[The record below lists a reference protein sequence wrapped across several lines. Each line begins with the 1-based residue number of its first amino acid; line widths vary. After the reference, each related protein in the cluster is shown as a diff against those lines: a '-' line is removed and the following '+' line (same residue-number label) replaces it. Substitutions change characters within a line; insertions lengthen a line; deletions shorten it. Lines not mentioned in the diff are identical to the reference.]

1 MISREAAKELFDIA
15 DGSVLNDELIDKIYD
30 SIGSCSECLYGTPLD
45 DKSYIYCT
53 RITNYG
59 DDCNDASW
67 FCADFI
73 KGSERCMIKFTMK
86 LCNNL
91 PL

>member
-1 MISREAAKELFDIA
+1 MISKEEAIKYSYEYGNA
-15 DGSVLNDELIDKIYD
+15 DDMTIDKIYD

-67 FCADFI
+67 FCADFNR
-73 KGSERCMIKFTMK
+73 G
-86 LCNNL
+86 
-91 PL
+91 